1 MNATTK
7 SDTTD
12 DSTTARAQDA
22 EAEEAAAGSR
32 TDADADMNADEAEAE
47 AEAEDVEPEAD
58 IHGGDRPGIG
68 AGAAAVV
75 AAALGFVALSGSWMG
90 KVLSERETLT
100 GQLKLPQGASTS
112 QQIHEVY
119 GDSWHTTA
127 LINGGF
133 ALLALIVGLVVL
145 AVPYFGAPGRT
156 QAVWV
161 RAVAWGAVAIA
172 VIGLLISL
180 GMYFDLFASLPS
192 APAAASTATQ

>member
-7 SDTTD
+7 SDTTE
-12 DSTTARAQDA
+12 DSAATKAAEDEETAA
-22 EAEEAAAGSR
+22 EAAPEHTDTVTEDVAEE
-32 TDADADMNADEAEAE
+32 
-47 AEAEDVEPEAD
+47 EAEDAEPEAELS
-58 IHGGDRPGIG
+58 GARSSGVG

-90 KVLSERETLT
+90 KVLSERETLS
-100 GQLKLPQGASTS
+100 GQMKLPQGASTS
-112 QQIHEVY
+112 QQVHEVY

-127 LINGGF
+127 LANGVF

-145 AVPYFGAPGRT
+145 ALPSFITPGRT

-161 RAVAWGAVAIA
+161 RAVAWGAVAVA
-172 VIGLLISL
+172 VIGLVISL

-192 APAAASTATQ
+192 APATAPTAAQ

>member
-12 DSTTARAQDA
+12 DSAAAKAA
-22 EAEEAAAGSR
+22 EAEETPAEAAPEQTDIVTDDAAA
-32 TDADADMNADEAEAE
+32 EE
-47 AEAEDVEPEAD
+47 EAEDAELEAELS
-58 IHGGDRPGIG
+58 GARSSGVG

-90 KVLSERETLT
+90 KVLSERETLS
-100 GQLKLPQGASTS
+100 GQMKLSQGASTS
-112 QQIHEVY
+112 QQVHEVY

-127 LINGGF
+127 LVNGVF

-145 AVPYFGAPGRT
+145 ALPSFVTPGRT

-161 RAVAWGAVAIA
+161 RAVAWGAVALA
-172 VIGLLISL
+172 VIGLVISL
-180 GMYFDLFASLPS
+180 GMYFDLFAALPS
-192 APAAASTATQ
+192 APAAAPTPAQ